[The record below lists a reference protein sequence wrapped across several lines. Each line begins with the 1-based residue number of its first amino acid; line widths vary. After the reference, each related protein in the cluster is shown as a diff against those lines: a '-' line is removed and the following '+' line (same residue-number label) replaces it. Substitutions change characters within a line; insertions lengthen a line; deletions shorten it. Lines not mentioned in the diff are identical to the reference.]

1 MKKLQLLL
9 KNNQNRLVPC
19 LVECT
24 PVKTENGM
32 TEYTFFHPYA
42 KKESNRNYSKF
53 LFQLTWIKRQQ
64 KS

>member
-9 KNNQNRLVPC
+9 KNNQNKLVPC

-42 KKESNRNYSKF
+42 KKKVTGTIQSFYFN
-53 LFQLTWIKRQQ
+53 
-64 KS
+64 